1 MRAFWRRRSSVSLDW
16 LRNHD
21 RTAHREGWTEAPRV
35 NWKRVDFSGTPR
47 KPLLKVVGGRFL

>member
-16 LRNHD
+16 LRNQD
-21 RTAHREGWTEAPRV
+21 RIESRQGWMGAPRI
-35 NWKRVDFSGTPR
+35 NWRKVDFSGTPR